1 MKAMILA
8 AGYGTRLRPITYQMP
23 KPMMP
28 VCNQPLIA
36 YAIENLVRHGI
47 HDVVVNLHHLP
58 DAIETYLLDTYD
70 EVNFW
75 FFNEDE
81 ILGTGGGVKN
91 AQHMLDEDDDFVLIN
106 GDTLQAP
113 DLYALIRARRKNNA
127 LAALSL
133 RHPPPNDKFTAV
145 WLDDGRVTGFGTGRG
160 EALMFGG
167 THVISTRI
175 FDAMPHGDVFS
186 IVDDVYVQL
195 LSRETIAGVIDDNAT
210 WFDIGTP
217 QRYLAASRA
226 LCGDGVTGAVIGA
239 RSVVE
244 GTLENSVV
252 WDDCRIAAGVELTN
266 CIVTHEVALTRP
278 MRLQNTIVCRD
289 EPSIPPSS
297 AYRRE
302 EGLVFASF

>member
-1 MKAMILA
+1 MNAMILA
-8 AGYGTRLRPITYQMP
+8 AGFGTRLRPITYQLP

-36 YAIENLVRHGI
+36 YAIENLMRAGI

-70 EVNFW
+70 DVNFW
-75 FFNEDE
+75 FFAEHE

-91 AQHMLDEDDDFVLIN
+91 ARHMLQEDDDFVLVN

-113 DLYALIRARRKNNA
+113 DLQSLIRARRKNNA

-133 RHPPPNDKFTAV
+133 RHPPANDKFTAV
-145 WLDDGRVTGFGTGRG
+145 WLDDGRVTGFGTGSG
-160 EALMFGG
+160 EPLMFGG
-167 THVISTRI
+167 AHVISSRI
-175 FDAMPHGDVFS
+175 FDAMPHGNVFS
-186 IVDDVYVQL
+186 IVDDVYVPM
-195 LSRETIAGVIDDNAT
+195 LSHETIAGVVDDNAT

-217 QRYLAASRA
+217 QRYLAATRA
-226 LCGDGVTGAVIGA
+226 LCDGRVFGA

-266 CIVTHEVALTRP
+266 CIVTHGVALTRP

-289 EPSIPPSS
+289 DLSIPPGS